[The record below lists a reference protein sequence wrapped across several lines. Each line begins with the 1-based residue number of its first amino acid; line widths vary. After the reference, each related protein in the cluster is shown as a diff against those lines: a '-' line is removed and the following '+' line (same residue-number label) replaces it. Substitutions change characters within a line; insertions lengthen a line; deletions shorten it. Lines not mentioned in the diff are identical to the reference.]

1 MAKQPRILVGQVAA
15 ITGGARGIGRATAH
29 ALAREGV
36 KVAIGD
42 LDLDV
47 AKATAQEVGAGAIAL
62 PLNVTDQGSF
72 AAFLDGVEEQLGP
85 LDVLINNAG
94 IMQLGP
100 FLSEDPKTTRRMIDI
115 NIYGVHYGAMLALE
129 RFVPRGRGHLV
140 NIASAA
146 GKAGYPHG
154 VTYCGTKHYVVG
166 MSESLRGELRGTG
179 VEVSCVMPVVVH
191 TELGSGLPTTRG
203 VKQVEP
209 EDVANEI
216 VAALKEPRFDVFVPR
231 SVAAINTVMQVVPR
245 RGREAL
251 GRALKADKVLSGAD
265 PSIRATYEL
274 RAQQSGPGLEPGEQA
289 KELEESSAGSQQ

>member
-15 ITGGARGIGRATAH
+15 ITGGGRGIGRATAF

-47 AKATAQEVGAGAIAL
+47 AQATAQEVGNGAIAL
-62 PLNVTDQGSF
+62 PLNVTDPASF
-72 AAFLDGVEEQLGP
+72 SSFVEAVEEQLGP
-85 LDVLINNAG
+85 LDILINNAG
-94 IMQLGP
+94 IMQLGA
-100 FLSEDPKTTRRMIDI
+100 FLAEDLATTRRMIDI
-115 NIYGVHYGAMLALE
+115 NIYGVHYGAELALS
-129 RFVPRGRGHLV
+129 RFVPRGRGHLI

-154 VTYCGTKHYVVG
+154 ATYCGTKHYVVG

-179 VEVSCVMPVVVH
+179 VEISCVMPVVVH

-216 VAALKEPRFDVFVPR
+216 VSALKEPRFDVFVPR
-231 SVAAINTVMQVVPR
+231 SVAAINTVMNVVPR
-245 RGREAL
+245 RGREAI
-251 GRALKADKVLSGAD
+251 GRALKADQVLSGAD
-265 PSIRATYEL
+265 PSIRAGYEL
-274 RAQQSGPGLEPGEQA
+274 RAQKSGSELEAGQA
-289 KELEESSAGSQQ
+289 KELEETSAGS